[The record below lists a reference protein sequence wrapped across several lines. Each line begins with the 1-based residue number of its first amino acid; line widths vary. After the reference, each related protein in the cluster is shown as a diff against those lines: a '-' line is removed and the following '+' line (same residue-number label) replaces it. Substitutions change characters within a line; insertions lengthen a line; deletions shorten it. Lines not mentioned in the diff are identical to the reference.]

1 MTEKKT
7 FFLIRS
13 KSKIGNETRE
23 AIQRLN
29 MALRIVIENETRKLE
44 KGASTN
50 DVIISINNLPS
61 NSKLKDLK

>member
-1 MTEKKT
+1 MTEKNI
-7 FFLIRS
+7 FLIRS

-44 KGASTN
+44 KGAFTN
-50 DVIISINNLPS
+50 DVTISINNLPS